1 MLEKHGLAGAY
12 GAFVVRA
19 SPFFLSRIDKD
30 SQFQIIKQARAAA
43 GKDGGSEFQSKTPI
57 VRAD

>member
-12 GAFVVRA
+12 GAFVVRV
-19 SPFFLSRIDKD
+19 SPFFLSRTDKD

-43 GKDGGSEFQSKTPI
+43 GKDGGSEFQSK
-57 VRAD
+57 